1 VLSLTAKNCE
11 QVRSGV
17 VFAVRDPEDRVVYE
31 GDSVMAALAEHR
43 DVDVVP
49 APHQVVATWPVG
61 TFLENIVALE
71 NDDFVV
77 SVHNHRELH
86 TVNAAGAHSVWA
98 TMPVSPAGLI
108 ATGDAVFAVGGEPGQ
123 GPHRLIRVD
132 IATREVTDLGP
143 IPGSL
148 FLNGFTPGPPGMGY
162 AVDSLVGDIYSIELS
177 TGDSHLVL
185 QDPLLTKVSAE
196 PMMPG
201 ANGIK
206 RFGDALYITNTD
218 RALVLRAALDSAGL
232 PTGSVE
238 IVAEHLRGDDLAVAE
253 DGVLYIANH
262 IHNTVIRFSP
272 SSGERVAIAGPDQG
286 MAGSTAC
293 IFGRTQAHG
302 TSLFVTTTGGIVM
315 PLDGIVQQ
323 AKLVRIDIGGP
334 NTGIRS

>member
-1 VLSLTAKNCE
+1 
-11 QVRSGV
+11 
-17 VFAVRDPEDRVVYE
+17 
-31 GDSVMAALAEHR
+31 MAALAEHR
-43 DVDVVP
+43 DVKVVP

-61 TFLENIVALE
+61 TFLENIVALD
-71 NDDFVV
+71 NDEFVV

-86 TVNAAGAHSVWA
+86 TVNAAGEHTLWA

-108 ATGDAVFAVGGEPGQ
+108 ATDDAVFAVGGEPGQ
-123 GPHRLIRVD
+123 GPHRLIRVG
-132 IATREVTDLGP
+132 IETREVTDLGP

-148 FLNGFTPGPPGMGY
+148 FLNGFTPGPPGTGY
-162 AVDSLVGDIYSIELS
+162 AVDSLVGGIFSVDLS

-185 QDPLLTKVSAE
+185 QDPLLAKVSTE

-206 RFGDALYITNTD
+206 RFRDGLYITNTD
-218 RALVLRAALDSAGL
+218 RALVVRATLDAAGV
-232 PTGSVE
+232 PTGTVE
-238 IVAEHLRGDDLAVAE
+238 IVAEQLRGDDLAVAE

-272 SSGERVAIAGPDQG
+272 RSGERVAIAGPDQG

-293 IFGRTQAHG
+293 ILGVTQAQP

-315 PLDGIVQQ
+315 PLDGIVQE

-334 NTGIRS
+334 NTGFRS